1 MTTAEQ
7 ILVVFLSS
15 ALAIFL
21 VIAIIAGLHAIRLLK
36 TMQRVADKAE
46 GFVTSAEAVG
56 HMVSQTMGALSIT
69 RFAKGILNFVHS
81 KQQEGKKG
89 DKQE

>member
-7 ILVVFLSS
+7 ILVVFLST

-21 VIAIIAGLHAIRLLK
+21 VIAIVAGINAIRLLK

-46 GFVTSAEAVG
+46 GFVNSAEAVG
-56 HMVSQTMGALSIT
+56 HMVKQTVGALSLS
-69 RFAKGILNFVHS
+69 RLAKGILNFAHS
-81 KQQEGKKG
+81 KQQESEKESQK
-89 DKQE
+89 